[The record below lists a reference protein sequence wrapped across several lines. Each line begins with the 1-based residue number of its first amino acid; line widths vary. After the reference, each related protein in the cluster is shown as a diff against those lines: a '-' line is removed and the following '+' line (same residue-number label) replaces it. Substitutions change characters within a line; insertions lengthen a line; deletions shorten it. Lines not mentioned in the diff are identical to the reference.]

1 MELKTESMEKDSMY
15 DQAQKAQE
23 RQAKELELRQT
34 QLEAARDQA
43 QKDRLELQELK
54 GKNDELQI
62 EVDRLQREKE
72 KRQDLSL
79 MEQKTKE
86 QLGMEKLELV
96 TQLNELTH
104 QIEVIKTQKQTE
116 VYKQDQSVRDAKS
129 RTEFLE
135 KANKKQMMEYEVLQR
150 EYTTTAVKLKQA
162 EAQVTYL
169 EKSHKQLTSELR
181 QAKLDIDAHGREQG
195 RHLNQVKDLQ

>member
-1 MELKTESMEKDSMY
+1 M
-15 DQAQKAQE
+15 
-23 RQAKELELRQT
+23 
-34 QLEAARDQA
+34 
-43 QKDRLELQELK
+43 
-54 GKNDELQI
+54 
-62 EVDRLQREKE
+62 DRLQREKE

-135 KANKKQMMEYEVLQR
+135 KANKK
-150 EYTTTAVKLKQA
+150 
-162 EAQVTYL
+162 
-169 EKSHKQLTSELR
+169 
-181 QAKLDIDAHGREQG
+181 
-195 RHLNQVKDLQ
+195 

>member
-1 MELKTESMEKDSMY
+1 M
-15 DQAQKAQE
+15 
-23 RQAKELELRQT
+23 
-34 QLEAARDQA
+34 
-43 QKDRLELQELK
+43 
-54 GKNDELQI
+54 
-62 EVDRLQREKE
+62 DRLQREKE

-79 MEQKTKE
+79 MEQNTKE

-135 KANKKQMMEYEVLQR
+135 KANKK
-150 EYTTTAVKLKQA
+150 
-162 EAQVTYL
+162 
-169 EKSHKQLTSELR
+169 
-181 QAKLDIDAHGREQG
+181 
-195 RHLNQVKDLQ
+195 